1 VCDFATVARASVGI
15 VDEILQNDETKLQC
29 RQQVAAD
36 LSSVDTEIWQ
46 REVVSASRLLTA
58 EAR

>member
-1 VCDFATVARASVGI
+1 VAHASAGI
-15 VDEILQNDETKLQC
+15 IDEILQNDETKLQC

-36 LSSVDTEIWQ
+36 LSSVDIEIWQ

>member
-36 LSSVDTEIWQ
+36 LSSVDTEIRQ